1 MDLGLT
7 NKIALVTAASQGLGF
22 AAARELTREGA
33 KVMICGR
40 SQDRLNEAIAK
51 LKDEFGQ
58 DAPVV
63 AATADVSKAEDV
75 NALVAEVA
83 STFGGLDILITN
95 AGGPPKGIFDTTDIA
110 AWEKGINLTLMSAV
124 HLVKATLPQ
133 LRKSDAA
140 SILTVTSISVKQ
152 PINNLLLSNVIRP
165 AVVGLTKALAQEYGP
180 EGIRANSI
188 LPGWTKTERVD
199 YLLNGLAKAKGTT
212 PQEEAGKIT
221 AATPLGRMADPQ
233 EFGKA
238 AAFLVS
244 PAASYIT
251 GVMMQVDGGAY
262 AGLL

>member
-1 MDLGLT
+1 MNLGLS

-22 AAARELTREGA
+22 AAARELAREGA

-40 SQDRLNEAIAK
+40 SQERLNAAIAK
-51 LKDEFGQ
+51 LKDEFGV
-58 DAPVV
+58 DTPLAAKV
-63 AATADVSKAEDV
+63 ANVSQAEDV
-75 NALVAEVA
+75 NALVDAVV

-95 AGGPPKGIFDTTDIA
+95 AGGPPKGTFATTNIS
-110 AWEKGINLTLMSAV
+110 AWQDSINLTLMSAV
-124 HLVKATLPQ
+124 HLIHAALPH
-133 LRKSDAA
+133 LEKSNAA
-140 SILTVTSISVKQ
+140 SILTITSISAKQ

-165 AVVGLTKALAQEYGP
+165 AVVGLTKALSQEYGP
-180 EGIRANSI
+180 KGIRANSI

-199 YLLNGLAKAKGTT
+199 YLLDGLAKAKGTSSE
-212 PQEEAGKIT
+212 EEAQKIT

-233 EFGKA
+233 EFGKV

-244 PAASYIT
+244 PAASYVS